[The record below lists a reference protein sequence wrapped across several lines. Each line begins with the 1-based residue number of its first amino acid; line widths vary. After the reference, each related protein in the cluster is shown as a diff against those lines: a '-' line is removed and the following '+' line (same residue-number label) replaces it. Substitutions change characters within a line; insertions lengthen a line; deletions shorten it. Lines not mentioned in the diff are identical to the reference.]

1 MARMLCVSICLVGC
15 NPSSALRGLRESQS
29 AHERYGESL
38 RAAGLDSTAIGR
50 DWLAASDSALRSA
63 LSLTLPAREVGI
75 YTRTEAR
82 AVAYRIMLRDGERL
96 TVRLR
101 AEGLTARLF
110 LDLFQVR
117 ADSTQPFAL
126 RATAESGT
134 DSTANPG
141 LLSLEWEAT
150 EDGTFLLRFQPELLR
165 SGRFELTAS
174 TGPVLAFPVEG
185 RDNAAI
191 QSLFGVDRDGGRRA
205 HHGIDIF
212 APRGTPVV
220 AATDGVVRSISPNG
234 LGGNV
239 IWLSDERRGQTLYY
253 AHLDRHAVAAG
264 QRVRQGDTIGFVGNT
279 GNARTTAPH
288 LHFGIYRRPG
298 GAIDP
303 LRHVR
308 LNTTRLPQLT
318 ADTLMI
324 GREASPRAAATIRN
338 GPADSGASVRRLD
351 RGTRLQVMAANGSA
365 LRIQLDDGTAG
376 YVEAS
381 AVRVITKN

>member
-1 MARMLCVSICLVGC
+1 MARMLSVSLCLVGC
-15 NPSSALRGLRESQS
+15 NASSALRESQT
-29 AHERYGESL
+29 AHARYGESL

-50 DWLAASDSALRSA
+50 DWLVASDSALRSP
-63 LSLTLPAREVGI
+63 LSLTLPAREKGV
-75 YTRTEAR
+75 YTRNEAR

-96 TVRLR
+96 TVHLR
-101 AEGLTARLF
+101 TDGLRARLF

-117 ADSTQPFAL
+117 ADSSQPFVL
-126 RATAESGT
+126 RASATAGT
-134 DSTANPG
+134 ASITNPDQPT
-141 LLSLEWEAT
+141 LEWEAT
-150 EDGTFLLRFQPELLR
+150 EDGTYLLRFQPELLR
-165 SGRFELTAS
+165 SGRFELMAR
-174 TGPVLAFPVEG
+174 TGPSLGFPVDG
-185 RDNAAI
+185 RGNAAI

-212 APRGTPVV
+212 APRGTPVL

-239 IWLSDERRGQTLYY
+239 IWLSDERRGQMLYY

-264 QRVRQGDTIGFVGNT
+264 QHVRQGDTIGFVGNT

-288 LHFGIYRRPG
+288 LHFGIYRRLG

-303 LRHVR
+303 LRHVQ
-308 LNTTRLPQLT
+308 LNATRLPQLT
-318 ADTLMI
+318 ADTLLI
-324 GREASPRAAATIRN
+324 GRAASPGTAATIRN
-338 GPADSGASVRRLD
+338 GPVDSGVTLRRLE

-365 LRIQLDDGTAG
+365 VRIQLDDGTAG

-381 AVRVITKN
+381 AVRAITKN